1 MQLNEQAAQ
10 ILRPAAHIFVDVSPE
25 VAVKRILTNRQETEL
40 YETMDQ
46 LTAVRDRFYR
56 IFEMVKEKEN
66 VIIVNGNLA
75 PEQVEEEVWNK
86 VQHFFE

>member
-1 MQLNEQAAQ
+1 MNIIDYLDSNN
-10 ILRPAAHIFVDVSPE
+10 ISVG
-25 VAVKRILTNRQETEL
+25 TEH
-40 YETMDQ
+40 
-46 LTAVRDRFYR
+46 F
-56 IFEMVKEKEN
+56 KKEN